1 VMVIAAAG
9 GDPRKVTEF
18 AAASDEV
25 QPEPAVAWMGDG
37 KSLVVAGASEDQP
50 SAVSVVDVETG
61 TVRRITN
68 PAKDTVGDSGPSVSP
83 DGATIA
89 FMRST
94 ANVQTLRRERDRDDA
109 PEGSGRRKMRGRNIF
124 NDEGGDVYLCDRT
137 GGSLRRLTFDDHKVR
152 GIAWMP
158 DGRDLVYSS
167 DRGTGWRLW
176 RLPVYGG
183 TPRDLL
189 IAGHQAQYPAVSRD
203 GRLLFTERAAASAVW
218 RADLAAP
225 GTSVNDL
232 VEKPLIRS
240 DSREIEPA
248 ISPDGKRIA
257 NVSELNFD
265 QQIWVGDSDGLT
277 PRYQLTKIP
286 GMRLRRLRWSPNSTQ
301 LLYETRSQR
310 GIETYKIEVKQNAK
324 PVRVLEDGGASWS
337 HDGKSIY
344 YESNGRI
351 WKAGVDGGEAR
362 SITESRNGASGPEE
376 SVDGKY
382 VYYRNWR
389 SIWRVPPDG
398 GKEEEIITPEN
409 LVWSAIQPVKE
420 GVYYLEWTRAQ
431 RSFVL
436 TFYDFATQKSTSVLM
451 LKNIDLAGD
460 GFEVSPDG
468 KHLLYPKT
476 DQNETNL
483 ALVANFR

>member
-1 VMVIAAAG
+1 
-9 GDPRKVTEF
+9 
-18 AAASDEV
+18 
-25 QPEPAVAWMGDG
+25 
-37 KSLVVAGASEDQP
+37 
-50 SAVSVVDVETG
+50 
-61 TVRRITN
+61 
-68 PAKDTVGDSGPSVSP
+68 
-83 DGATIA
+83 
-89 FMRST
+89 
-94 ANVQTLRRERDRDDA
+94 
-109 PEGSGRRKMRGRNIF
+109 
-124 NDEGGDVYLCDRT
+124 
-137 GGSLRRLTFDDHKVR
+137 
-152 GIAWMP
+152 MP

-189 IAGHQAQYPAVSRD
+189 IAGHQAQYPAISRD
-203 GRLLFTERAAASAVW
+203 GRLLFTERAAASSVW

-225 GTSVNDL
+225 GVPVKDL

-265 QQIWVGDSDGLT
+265 QQIWVGDADGMT

-286 GMRLRRLRWSPNSTQ
+286 GMRLRRLRWSPDSTQ

-310 GIETYKIEVKQNAK
+310 GLETYKIEVKQNAK
-324 PVRVLEDGGASWS
+324 PARVLEDGGASWS

-344 YESNGRI
+344 YESNGRV
-351 WKAGVDGGEAR
+351 WKAGVDGSEPRA
-362 SITESRNGASGPEE
+362 ITESRNGASGPEE
-376 SVDGKY
+376 SADGKF

-409 LVWSAIQPVKE
+409 LVWSAIQPVKD

-436 TFYDFATQKSTSVLM
+436 TFYDFATQKSTGVLM

-483 ALVANFR
+483 ALVENFR